1 MGEKDVKMFL
11 ENGFVEYG
19 EMGAIQECRITFY
32 TEGLDGFE
40 ATRPETITIRIKPDD
55 DTVGK
60 LVLKYT
66 LRQRRIRRL
75 LRRIHREQVRVK
87 ML

>member
-1 MGEKDVKMFL
+1 MGEKDLKLFF
-11 ENGFVEYG
+11 ENSFGEYE
-19 EMGAIQECRITFY
+19 EMGDIKECRITFY

-40 ATRPETITIRIKPDD
+40 AALPETITIRIKPDD
-55 DTVGK
+55 DTVRK

-75 LRRIHREQVRVK
+75 LRGIHREQVRVK